1 MTPYGDSGPKIVLI
15 NPPLTPRQ
23 QAGSLKDVANII
35 PPLGIGYIAAVLEQH
50 DLNVSIIDCVPLQ
63 VGFDELKAM
72 LSAAKPDILG
82 FTATILSINNAI
94 AAAEQLRE
102 FLPDTL
108 FVIGG
113 PHFSTLPK
121 DVMEISC
128 FDIGVIGEGEFTML
142 ELAEQMREGNLKLD
156 SIQSLV
162 YRDGDEVIVNERRP
176 YIRNL
181 DELPFPARHL
191 YPPLDRY
198 RPIPA
203 SYKKLPFG
211 HMITSR
217 GCPYQCIFC
226 DRTVFGNRFRAR
238 SAQNVVDEMEELI
251 NVYGAREIKF
261 FDDIPTMREDR
272 MIEICDEMISRG
284 IEVPWSCTTRVD
296 RVSKELL
303 NKMKEAGCWQI
314 VFGLES
320 GSQEIL
326 DIMKKGT
333 TLEQNRRAVAWA
345 KEAGMNV
352 RAFFV
357 LGMPGETLETI
368 DESVQFAIDLDL
380 DVPTFYVLALYP
392 GNELYKIAQ
401 REGKVL
407 HHDFGQYTS
416 IIDVEKTR
424 LSYVPEGM
432 TEQEL
437 RDAIAAAYRKFYLRP
452 KYILRQ
458 FLSIRGLQ
466 DVARYWRGFKTVVSM
481 R

>member
-1 MTPYGDSGPKIVLI
+1 MTQHSDSGPRIVLI
-15 NPPLTPRQ
+15 NPPLTPGQ

-35 PPLGIGYIAAVLEQH
+35 PPLGIGYVAAVLEQH
-50 DLNVSIIDCVPLQ
+50 DFDVSIIDCVPLQ
-63 VGFDELKAM
+63 VGFDGLMAK
-72 LSAAKPDILG
+72 LSARKPHILG
-82 FTATILSINNAI
+82 FTATILSIDSAI
-94 AAAEQLRE
+94 ATAEQLRE
-102 FLPDTL
+102 LLPDTL

-113 PHFSTLPK
+113 PHFSTLPE
-121 DVMEISC
+121 DVMEESC
-128 FDIGVIGEGEFTML
+128 FDVGVVGEGEFTML
-142 ELAEQMREGNLKLD
+142 ELAEQIRGGNLKLD
-156 SIQSLV
+156 SIQGLV
-162 YRDGDEVIVNERRP
+162 HREGEAVIVNARRP

-191 YPPLDRY
+191 YPPLDKY

-217 GCPYQCIFC
+217 GCPYRCIFC

-238 SAQNVVDEMEELI
+238 SAQNVVDEVEELI
-251 NVYGAREIKF
+251 SVHGAREIKF

-272 MIEICDEMISRG
+272 MMEICDEMMDRG
-284 IEVPWSCTTRVD
+284 IRVPWSCTTRVD
-296 RVSKELL
+296 CVSQALL
-303 NKMKEAGCWQI
+303 RRMKEAGCWQI

-320 GSQEIL
+320 GSQKIL
-326 DIMKKGT
+326 DIVKKGT
-333 TLEQNRRAVAWA
+333 TLEQNRQAVAWA

-368 DESVQFAIDLDL
+368 DQTVQFAIDLEL

-401 REGKVL
+401 QEGKVV
-407 HHDFGQYTS
+407 HHDFSQYTS
-416 IIDVEKTR
+416 IIDVQETR

-437 RDAIAAAYRKFYLRP
+437 RDAIAAAYKMYYLRP

-458 FLSIRGLQ
+458 FLSIRGWR
-466 DVARYWRGFKTVVSM
+466 DVVRYWRGFKTIISM
-481 R
+481 T